1 MTAVAT
7 APTMHPEL
15 LKAACHGSCRELT
28 NLLNGG
34 AADVPIEVVVDI
46 DHPGTVRSPPSS
58 LLLEGVTPDGD
69 TALHVVAAYGYL
81 KKARAVYDKAPH
93 LLGARNS
100 GGSTPLHCAAR
111 AGHAPMAALLVELA
125 RGEEVAGEDG
135 RVTTLVRM
143 QNELRET
150 ALHEAVRAG
159 HMLTVAELMTAD
171 PFLAR
176 VPDSGTSPLFLAV
189 SLRHEQIV
197 RELYQRDKKLSYSG
211 PDGQNALH
219 AAVLRSRD
227 MTKLLLSWNKELTKK
242 RDQHGNTPLHFAVSL
257 ETGTRGMLPQYAVPV
272 VNGTSITSFLN
283 VVGTPMDLT
292 MHILEADAYSA
303 YQPDE
308 EGSFPIH
315 VAALAG
321 RLSSVIILLLKCPGC
336 ASLRDTHGRT
346 FLHVAVMKKRYDIV
360 RYACQTP
367 MFSSIMNKQDNEG
380 NTALHLA
387 VEVGDWWGF
396 TCLFANKE
404 VDLNL
409 PNNKQHTPRE
419 ISVSS
424 TPTGLYCLLHS
435 RILIQQALISADA
448 TLQICRR
455 DNMKKGPS
463 TQSDVKIDAVISNST
478 QFLGLGL
485 VLITTMAFG
494 AAFALPGGYRA
505 DDHPKG
511 GTPTLSTDKVFQ
523 GFLMANALAFICSSL
538 AVLSLVFAGTP
549 TVEIPMRYMHYNIS
563 IWLSFNGV
571 LSLGTAFVLAIYI
584 MITPIISGTAIMVMV
599 VFSSLEILYM
609 PSLVEK
615 IVKFMIVVC
624 GRVGILPVMLRSEM
638 PKVML
643 LTIWPLMVIFGWQ
656 EYAWRHMWHYVP
668 VAQKLV
674 T

>member
-1 MTAVAT
+1 M
-7 APTMHPEL
+7 P
-15 LKAACHGSCRELT
+15 
-28 NLLNGG
+28 
-34 AADVPIEVVVDI
+34 
-46 DHPGTVRSPPSS
+46 
-58 LLLEGVTPDGD
+58 
-69 TALHVVAAYGYL
+69 
-81 KKARAVYDKAPH
+81 
-93 LLGARNS
+93 
-100 GGSTPLHCAAR
+100 
-111 AGHAPMAALLVELA
+111 
-125 RGEEVAGEDG
+125 
-135 RVTTLVRM
+135 
-143 QNELRET
+143 
-150 ALHEAVRAG
+150 
-159 HMLTVAELMTAD
+159 TVAELMAAD

-176 VPDSGTSPLFLAV
+176 VPDDGTSPLFLAV
-189 SLRHEQIV
+189 SLRHEEIA
-197 RELYQRDKKLSYSG
+197 RELHERDKKLSYSG

-227 MTKLLLSWNKELTKK
+227 MTELLLNWNKELTKK
-242 RDQHGNTPLHFAVSL
+242 RDQLGNTPLHFAVSL

-272 VNGTSITSFLN
+272 INGTSITSFLN
-283 VVGTPMDLT
+283 VVETPMDLT
-292 MHILEADAYSA
+292 MLILEADAYSA

-308 EGSFPIH
+308 QGSFPIH

-387 VEVGDWWGF
+387 VE
-396 TCLFANKE
+396 
-404 VDLNL
+404 
-409 PNNKQHTPRE
+409 
-419 ISVSS
+419 
-424 TPTGLYCLLHS
+424 HS

-448 TLQICRR
+448 TLHICRR
-455 DNMKKGPS
+455 DIMKKGPS
-463 TQSDVKIDAVISNST
+463 TQSDAKIDAVISNST

-505 DDHPKG
+505 DDHLKG
-511 GTPTLSTDKVFQ
+511 GTPTLSTEKVFQ

-584 MITPIISGTAIMVMV
+584 MITPVISGTAIMVMV

-615 IVKFMIVVC
+615 LVKFMIVVC

-668 VAQKLV
+668 VAEKLV

>member
-125 RGEEVAGEDG
+125 RGEEDG

-143 QNELRET
+143 QNELGET
-150 ALHEAVRAG
+150 ALHEAIRAG

-227 MTKLLLSWNKELTKK
+227 MTKLLLSWKKELTKK

-257 ETGTRGMLPQYAVPV
+257 ETGTR
-272 VNGTSITSFLN
+272 
-283 VVGTPMDLT
+283 
-292 MHILEADAYSA
+292 
-303 YQPDE
+303 
-308 EGSFPIH
+308 
-315 VAALAG
+315 
-321 RLSSVIILLLKCPGC
+321 GC

-463 TQSDVKIDAVISNST
+463 TQSDAKIDAVISNST

-511 GTPTLSTDKVFQ
+511 GTPTLSTEKVFQ

-584 MITPIISGTAIMVMV
+584 MITPVISGTAIMVMV

-638 PKVML
+638 PKVL
-643 LTIWPLMVIFGWQ
+643 EISSTRSTIATIADIDTASYLTYGIAASDGVHI
-656 EYAWRHMWHYVP
+656 
-668 VAQKLV
+668 
-674 T
+674 

>member
-1 MTAVAT
+1 MAAVAN
-7 APTMHPEL
+7 APSMHPEL
-15 LKAACHGSCRELT
+15 LEAACHGSCMELT

-34 AADVPIEVVVDI
+34 AADVPIEVVVDV
-46 DHPGTVRSPPSS
+46 DRPARPPASS

-69 TALHVVAAYGYL
+69 SALHI
-81 KKARAVYDKAPH
+81 DKAPH
-93 LLGARNS
+93 LLGARN
-100 GGSTPLHCAAR
+100 GGGGTPLHRAAR
-111 AGHAPMAALLVELA
+111 AGHAAMAALLVELA

-135 RVTTLVRM
+135 RVETLVRM
-143 QNELRET
+143 QNGLGET
-150 ALHEAVRAG
+150 ALHEAIRAG
-159 HMLTVAELMTAD
+159 QMPTVAELMAAD

-176 VPDSGTSPLFLAV
+176 VPDDGTSPLFLAV
-189 SLRHEQIV
+189 SLRHEEIA
-197 RELYQRDKKLSYSG
+197 RELHERDKLSYSG

-227 MTKLLLSWNKELTKK
+227 QL
-242 RDQHGNTPLHFAVSL
+242 GNTPLHFAVSL

-283 VVGTPMDLT
+283 VVETPMDLT
-292 MHILEADAYSA
+292 MLILEADAYSA

-308 EGSFPIH
+308 QGSFPIH

-321 RLSSVIILLLKCPGC
+321 RFSSVIILLLKWPGC
-336 ASLRDTHGRT
+336 ASLRDARGRT

-387 VEVGDWWGF
+387 VEIGDWWSF

-435 RILIQQALISADA
+435 WILIQQALISADA
-448 TLQICRR
+448 TLHICRR
-455 DNMKKGPS
+455 DIMKKGPS
-463 TQSDVKIDAVISNST
+463 TQSDAKIDAVISNST
-478 QFLGLGL
+478 QFLSLGL

-505 DDHPKG
+505 DDHLKG
-511 GTPTLSTDKVFQ
+511 GTPTLSTEKVFQ
-523 GFLMANALAFICSSL
+523 GFLMANALAFY
-538 AVLSLVFAGTP
+538 ARTP

-584 MITPIISGTAIMVMV
+584 MITPVISGTAIMVMV

-615 IVKFMIVVC
+615 LVKFMIVVC

-668 VAQKLV
+668 VAEKLV